1 MKTAIVTGASG
12 GIGSQIAQL
21 LCENDYAVVGC
32 YRNGAN
38 VCEAMAGE
46 INARGVF
53 QPYCLNLRSEDET
66 RDLARYTAETFGK
79 IDLLVNCAGIGEIAP
94 LTESSRWEE
103 IVDINL
109 NGTIRM
115 CRAVLPY
122 MLRRNRGNII
132 NISSVWGDCGSAC
145 EAPYSASKG
154 GINAFTKA
162 LAKEV
167 GIMGVRVNAVAPGF
181 IDTRMNSSLTDR
193 DVGEIRDDVPLGR
206 TGTPDDVAQAV
217 LFLAENGA
225 SYITG
230 QILTVDGGWKI

>member
-38 VCEAMAGE
+38 VCEAMADE

-53 QPYCLNLRSEDET
+53 QPYCLNLRNEDET

>member
-12 GIGSQIAQL
+12 GIGSQIVQL

-38 VCEAMAGE
+38 VCEAMADE

-206 TGTPDDVAQAV
+206 TGTPDDVAQVV

>member
-1 MKTAIVTGASG
+1 MVG
-12 GIGSQIAQL
+12 G
-21 LCENDYAVVGC
+21 

-38 VCEAMAGE
+38 VCEGMADE
-46 INARGVF
+46 INAGGVF
-53 QPYCLNLRSEDET
+53 QPYCLSLRSEDET

-122 MLRRNRGNII
+122 MLRRNKGNII

>member
-1 MKTAIVTGASG
+1 M
-12 GIGSQIAQL
+12 
-21 LCENDYAVVGC
+21 
-32 YRNGAN
+32 
-38 VCEAMAGE
+38 
-46 INARGVF
+46 
-53 QPYCLNLRSEDET
+53 
-66 RDLARYTAETFGK
+66 
-79 IDLLVNCAGIGEIAP
+79 VNCAGIGEIAP

-217 LFLAENGA
+217 LFLAENSA

>member
-38 VCEAMAGE
+38 VCEAMADE

-206 TGTPDDVAQAV
+206 TGMPDDVAQAV

>member
-32 YRNGAN
+32 YRNGAH
-38 VCEAMAGE
+38 VCEAMADE

>member
-38 VCEAMAGE
+38 VCEAMADE

-115 CRAVLPY
+115 CRAVLILERKP
-122 MLRRNRGNII
+122 
-132 NISSVWGDCGSAC
+132 
-145 EAPYSASKG
+145 
-154 GINAFTKA
+154 
-162 LAKEV
+162 
-167 GIMGVRVNAVAPGF
+167 
-181 IDTRMNSSLTDR
+181 NSHPR
-193 DVGEIRDDVPLGR
+193 EILLVDEELG
-206 TGTPDDVAQAV
+206 
-217 LFLAENGA
+217 
-225 SYITG
+225 Y
-230 QILTVDGGWKI
+230 

>member
-38 VCEAMAGE
+38 VCEAMADE

-122 MLRRNRGNII
+122 MLRRNRGSII

>member
-21 LCENDYAVVGC
+21 LCEKDYAVVGC

-38 VCEAMAGE
+38 VCEAMADE

-122 MLRRNRGNII
+122 MLRRNRGSII

-217 LFLAENGA
+217 LFLAENSA

>member
-38 VCEAMAGE
+38 VCEAMADE

-103 IVDINL
+103 NVDINL

>member
-21 LCENDYAVVGC
+21 LCEKDYAVVGC

-38 VCEAMAGE
+38 VCEAMADE

-122 MLRRNRGNII
+122 MLRRNRGSII

>member
-38 VCEAMAGE
+38 VCEAMADE

-109 NGTIRM
+109 SGTIRM
-115 CRAVLPY
+115 CRAILPY

>member
-1 MKTAIVTGASG
+1 
-12 GIGSQIAQL
+12 
-21 LCENDYAVVGC
+21 
-32 YRNGAN
+32 
-38 VCEAMAGE
+38 MADE

-94 LTESSRWEE
+94 LTDSSRWEE

-167 GIMGVRVNAVAPGF
+167 GIMGVRVNAVAPGAV
-181 IDTRMNSSLTDR
+181 DTDMMRVYSAEEIASVER
-193 DVGEIRDDVPLGR
+193 DIPLGR
-206 TGTPDDVAQAV
+206 LASPDEIAAAV
-217 LFLAENGA
+217 LFLLDNG
-225 SYITG
+225 YVTG
-230 QILTVDGGWKI
+230 QTLTVDGGFTL

>member
-1 MKTAIVTGASG
+1 MKTTIVTGASG

-21 LCENDYAVVGC
+21 LCEKDYAVVGC

-38 VCEAMAGE
+38 VCEAMADE

>member
-38 VCEAMAGE
+38 VCEAMADE

-217 LFLAENGA
+217 LFLAENDA

>member
-38 VCEAMAGE
+38 VCEAMADE

-66 RDLARYTAETFGK
+66 RDLAHYTAETFGK

>member
-38 VCEAMAGE
+38 VCEAMADE

-206 TGTPDDVAQAV
+206 TGKPDDVAQAV

>member
-38 VCEAMAGE
+38 VCEAMADE

-103 IVDINL
+103 ILDINL

-206 TGTPDDVAQAV
+206 TGTPDDVAQVV

>member
-21 LCENDYAVVGC
+21 LCEKDYAVVGC

-38 VCEAMAGE
+38 VCEAMADE

-206 TGTPDDVAQAV
+206 TGTPDDVAQVV
-217 LFLAENGA
+217 LFLAENSA

>member
-38 VCEAMAGE
+38 VCEAMADE

-94 LTESSRWEE
+94 LTESARWEE

-109 NGTIRM
+109 SGTSRM